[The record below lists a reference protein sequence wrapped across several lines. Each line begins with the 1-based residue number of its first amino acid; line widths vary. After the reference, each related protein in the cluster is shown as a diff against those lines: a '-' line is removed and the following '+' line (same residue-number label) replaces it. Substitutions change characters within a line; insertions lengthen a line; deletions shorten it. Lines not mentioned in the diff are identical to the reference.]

1 MSKPASSNYAGRDM
15 FQPLSLFLCS
25 LWLSSCAVA
34 DSAGL
39 VALSANAASTWAQA
53 QDLPVHRVPR
63 RPSLSPDGS
72 RVAYSHGGDIW
83 VADVASGRAERLTAH
98 PGYDTSPL
106 WSPDGLQIAFAGRR
120 HGNFDVYLMSAAGGE
135 PQRLTWHSENES
147 LHSWIQNQGL
157 LIGMTRDRWYNRY
170 GRGKGLWSVDL
181 EGGTPRLVGD
191 FPANRSTVSADGRW
205 ICYERGSGD
214 IRRRA
219 YRGTAADMLWLYD
232 TQTGSHTQLTD
243 FDGSDLCPQFG
254 DQDQSVYFLS
264 DRVCAGNEQ
273 GRNLGLWKI
282 SRDGGEASLVYH
294 PGADLTLRYCSMS
307 ADGSRIVS
315 ELQDGFVV
323 IDPATGQATKLTPRG
338 GSDPSIPEQIDVTV
352 SGGAS
357 ELALSPD
364 GETIVF
370 SARGDLYALR
380 KHDKIERAARLTQNA
395 ADDSNPVWVEKGKA
409 LLFLSERDGNAEIYK
424 IQVTDEEVPFYQA
437 RDFKL
442 TRLTQTDYDESQ
454 LDLSPD
460 GKRLAW
466 VQGNGRFVVGDPNT
480 LAVTRVLYEGFEG
493 PGFSWSP
500 DSEWL
505 AFSVANDDFNAEVFL
520 ARASIEGLAADD
532 PGFSPYNLTAH
543 PDDDTNPVWS
553 PDGRKLVFTS
563 KRRMLDETDAWVCY
577 LRKEDVE
584 MTERERLEAA
594 EVRAKAKKEK
604 AKKDKSA
611 KEKAKKDQPQTEP
624 ANEPATEPEPEPE
637 PATEPEPEPAIE
649 PAAAAEPAEQGKPDQ
664 DPEAD
669 AEDGDEEEQDQ
680 VDPVVIDFDG
690 LRDRLRR
697 LTRNEGNESAMG
709 WNADSDKVYYNATV
723 GTRLTNS
730 SEAETGFYEI
740 EIYDHEA
747 KQLES
752 SPVSSFRT
760 TDKAIL
766 YVKSGKVVERTSK
779 AQTYPF
785 SVRVRLDR
793 QAIRRAVMDQ
803 AWRVLDRWFYDT
815 NFHGVDWQAELAKW
829 EPVILASSTP
839 EDFEDFMNW
848 LLGELNASHMGYRS
862 GATLSA
868 AETDRTSTGDLGVIW
883 DYSFTGAGMKVL
895 EVLDH
900 GPAARDSSRLTAGD
914 RIVAV
919 NGFSMPTNGN
929 FDRLMA
935 GTSGQETVL
944 DVIDSAGQTREVLIR
959 PGSTGQTR
967 ALLYERR
974 EQRLRKQV
982 ETDSDNR
989 LGYVHIQAMGTASL
1003 VEFERELYAAGHGKD
1018 ALIIDVRD
1026 NGGGWTTDMVLS
1038 MLMVNDHAF
1047 TIPRGG
1053 GVGYPQ
1059 GRRIFATWNKPVVV
1073 LCNENSYS
1081 NAEIFSWAIKTL
1093 KRGPLVGKQTFGAVI
1108 STGGAGLLDGSFI
1121 RMPFRGW
1128 YVNDAAHTN
1137 MELNGCPPDFPVEF
1151 LPGDYA
1157 IERDRQVEKAIE
1169 VGLSLVQ

>member
-1 MSKPASSNYAGRDM
+1 M
-15 FQPLSLFLCS
+15 FQPLALFLCS
-25 LWLSSCAVA
+25 LSLSSCAATESEGLFAPSEAAAA
-34 DSAGL
+34 D
-39 VALSANAASTWAQA
+39 WAQI
-53 QDLPVHRVPR
+53 QDLPVHLVPR
-63 RPSLSPDGS
+63 RPALSPDGS

-106 WSPDGLQIAFAGRR
+106 WSPDGQQIAFAGRR
-120 HGNFDVYLMSAAGGE
+120 HGNFDVYLMSSAGGE
-135 PQRLTWHSENES
+135 PQRLTWHSESES
-147 LHSWIQNQGL
+147 LHSWIKDQGL

-170 GRGKGLWSVDL
+170 GRGKGLWSVDV
-181 EGGTPRLVGD
+181 EGHTPRLIGD
-191 FPANRSTVSADGRW
+191 FPANRSTVSSDGRW

-232 TQTGSHTQLTD
+232 TETGSHSQLTD

-254 DQDQSVYFLS
+254 DQDQAIYFLS
-264 DRVCAGNEQ
+264 DRVCPGNEA
-273 GRNLGLWKI
+273 GRDLGLWKI
-282 SRDGGEASLVYH
+282 SRTGGDASLVYH
-294 PGADLTLRYCSMS
+294 PGPGLTLRYCSIS
-307 ADGSRIVS
+307 ADGSRIVC
-315 ELQDGFVV
+315 ELQDGLVV
-323 IDPATGQATKLTPRG
+323 IDTASGEASKLTVRG
-338 GSDPSIPEQIDVTV
+338 GSDPSTPPFMDVTV
-352 SGGAS
+352 SSGAS
-357 ELALSPD
+357 ELAQSPD

-380 KHDKIERAARLTQNA
+380 KHDDIERAARITHHA
-395 ADDSNPVWVEKGKA
+395 AADSNPVWVEDGKA
-409 LLFLSERDGNAEIYK
+409 LLFISERDGNAEIYK
-424 IQVTDEEVPFYQA
+424 VQPTDSEAPFYQA

-454 LDLSPD
+454 LDLAPN

-466 VQGNGRFVVGDPNT
+466 VQGNGRFVVGDPDA
-480 LAVTRVLYEGFEG
+480 LAVTRVVYDGFEG

-505 AFSVANDDFNAEVFL
+505 AFSVADDDFNTEVYL
-520 ARASIEGLAADD
+520 ARAEVEGLAEGE
-532 PGFSPYNLTAH
+532 PGVTPYNLTMH
-543 PDDDTNPVWS
+543 PDDHTNPVWS

-563 KRRMLDETDAWVCY
+563 KRRMLDETDVWVCH

-584 MTERERLEAA
+584 MTERERLEAEEARAKA
-594 EVRAKAKKEK
+594 EKEKAKKEK
-604 AKKDKSA
+604 AA
-611 KEKAKKDQPQTEP
+611 KEKAKEKAKADPGAEP
-624 ANEPATEPEPEPE
+624 TVDP
-637 PATEPEPEPAIE
+637 
-649 PAAAAEPAEQGKPDQ
+649 AAEPAL
-664 DPEAD
+664 DPAAEPGAEPALDSKAAD
-669 AEDGDEEEQDQ
+669 VQEGAAKGDDEDKEDDQ

-697 LTRNEGNESAMG
+697 LTRNEGNESALG

-730 SEAETGFYEI
+730 SKAETGFYEI
-740 EIYDHEA
+740 EIYDADAE
-747 KQLES
+747 QLES

-760 TDKAIL
+760 TDEAIL
-766 YVKSGKVVERTSK
+766 YVKSGKVTERTGK
-779 AQTYPF
+779 AKTYPF
-785 SVRVRLDR
+785 SVRIREDR
-793 QAIRRAVMDQ
+793 RAIRRAVMDQ

-815 NFHGVDWQAELAKW
+815 NFHGVNWQAELAKW

-862 GATLSA
+862 GATLNA
-868 AETDRTSTGDLGVIW
+868 AETDRTSTGDLGIIW
-883 DYSFTGAGMKVL
+883 DYTFEGDGMKVL
-895 EVLDH
+895 EVLAQ
-900 GPAARDSSRLTAGD
+900 GPAARDSSLLATGD
-914 RIVAV
+914 RVVAV
-919 NGFSMPTNGN
+919 NGFNLAQTGN

-944 DVIDSAGQTREVLIR
+944 DVIGGDGETREVLIR

-982 ETDSDNR
+982 EADSGNR
-989 LGYVHIQAMGTASL
+989 VGYVHIQAMGTASL

-1093 KRGPLVGKQTFGAVI
+1093 NRGPLVGKQTFGAVI

-1128 YVNDAAHTN
+1128 YVQDADHTN

-1151 LPGDYA
+1151 MPADYA
-1157 IERDRQVEKAIE
+1157 VERDRQVEKAIE